1 MKIDIISL
9 FPEFFSAFFDHSI
22 IKRAIAANRLTMSVT
37 NPRDFAHNKHNQVD
51 DTMYGGG
58 AGMLMMAPPI
68 FEAVESVTQEE
79 EVWTQEEEI
88 RRRVIFLGPAGV
100 PFTQEKARELATYD
114 QLVLVCGHYEGVD
127 YRVEEHLVDETISIG
142 DYVLT
147 GGELPAMVVADAVAR
162 MIPGVLGAASGA
174 VEDSFYRPML
184 EGPQYTKPQVYRDW
198 EVPEVLRSGH
208 HKHIADWRLQEAVKR
223 TIACRPDLLARAMST
238 EELAAL
244 QAVLGDT
251 EKAERLVRLLCENAK
266 TAKKLELGEEAV
278 RRMLSPADGSDEKG
292 IKKG

>member
-68 FEAVESVTQEE
+68 FEAVESVTQEK
-79 EVWTQEEEI
+79 EV

-114 QLVLVCGHYEGVD
+114 QLILVCGHYEGVD
-127 YRVEEHLVDETISIG
+127 YRVEENLVDETISIG

-223 TIACRPDLLARAMST
+223 TIVCRPDLLARAMST
-238 EELAAL
+238 EEMAAL
-244 QAVLGDT
+244 QAVLGDK
-251 EKAERLVRLLCENAK
+251 EKVERLVRLLRENAK
-266 TAKKLELGEEAV
+266 MAKKLELGEEAV
-278 RRMLSPADGSDEKG
+278 RRMLSPADGSDEEG

>member
-68 FEAVESVTQEE
+68 FEAVESVTQEK
-79 EVWTQEEEI
+79 EV

-100 PFTQEKARELATYD
+100 PFTQEKARQLATYD
-114 QLVLVCGHYEGVD
+114 QLILVCGHYEGVD
-127 YRVEEHLVDETISIG
+127 YRVEENLVDETISIG

-223 TIACRPDLLARAMST
+223 TIVCRPDLLARAMST
-238 EELAAL
+238 EEMAAL
-244 QAVLGDT
+244 QAVLGDK
-251 EKAERLVRLLCENAK
+251 EKAERLVRLLRENAK
-266 TAKKLELGEEAV
+266 MAKKLELGEEAV
-278 RRMLSPADGSDEKG
+278 RRMLSPADGSDEEG

>member
-22 IKRAIAANRLTMSVT
+22 IKRAIAASRLTMSVT

-68 FEAVESVTQEE
+68 FEAVESVTQEK
-79 EVWTQEEEI
+79 EV

-100 PFTQEKARELATYD
+100 SFTQEKARELATYD
-114 QLVLVCGHYEGVD
+114 QLILVCGHYEGVD
-127 YRVEEHLVDETISIG
+127 YRVEENLVDETISIG

-223 TIACRPDLLARAMST
+223 TIVCRPDLLARAMST
-238 EELAAL
+238 EEMAAL
-244 QAVLGDT
+244 QAVLGDK
-251 EKAERLVRLLCENAK
+251 EKAERLVRLLRENAK
-266 TAKKLELGEEAV
+266 MAKKLELGEEAV
-278 RRMLSPADGSDEKG
+278 RRMLSPADGSDEEG

>member
-68 FEAVESVTQEE
+68 FEAVESVTQEK
-79 EVWTQEEEI
+79 EV

-114 QLVLVCGHYEGVD
+114 QLILVCGHYEGVD
-127 YRVEEHLVDETISIG
+127 YRVEENLVDETISIG

-208 HKHIADWRLQEAVKR
+208 HKRIADWRLQEAVKR
-223 TIACRPDLLARAMST
+223 TITCRPDLLARAMST
-238 EELAAL
+238 EEMAAL
-244 QAVLGDT
+244 QAVLGDK
-251 EKAERLVRLLCENAK
+251 EKAERLVRLLRENAK
-266 TAKKLELGEEAV
+266 MAKKLELGEEAV
-278 RRMLSPADGSDEKG
+278 RRMLSPADGSGEEG

>member
-79 EVWTQEEEI
+79 EL

-244 QAVLGDT
+244 QAVLGDK
-251 EKAERLVRLLCENAK
+251 EKAERLVRLLRENADM
-266 TAKKLELGEEAV
+266 AKRLQLGEAAV
-278 RRMLSPADGSDEKG
+278 RRMLSPADGSDEEG

>member
-68 FEAVESVTQEE
+68 FEAVESVTQKE
-79 EVWTQEEEI
+79 EVRTQEEKV

-114 QLVLVCGHYEGVD
+114 QLILVCGHYEGVD

-223 TIACRPDLLARAMST
+223 TMTCRPDLLARAMST
-238 EELAAL
+238 EEMAAL
-244 QAVLGDT
+244 QAVLGDK
-251 EKAERLVRLLCENAK
+251 EKAERLVRLLRENAK
-266 TAKKLELGEEAV
+266 TVERLQLGEAAV
-278 RRMLSPADGSDEKG
+278 RRMLSPADGSDEEG

>member
-37 NPRDFAHNKHNQVD
+37 NPRDFTHNKHNQVD

-68 FEAVESVTQEE
+68 FEAVESVTQEK
-79 EVWTQEEEI
+79 EV

-114 QLVLVCGHYEGVD
+114 QLILVCGHYEGVD
-127 YRVEEHLVDETISIG
+127 YRVEENLVDETISIG

-223 TIACRPDLLARAMST
+223 TIVCRPDLLARAMST
-238 EELAAL
+238 EEMAAL
-244 QAVLGDT
+244 QAVLGDK
-251 EKAERLVRLLCENAK
+251 EKAERLVRLLRENAK
-266 TAKKLELGEEAV
+266 MAKKLELGEEAV
-278 RRMLSPADGSDEKG
+278 RRMLSPADGSDEEG

>member
-79 EVWTQEEEI
+79 EVRTQEEKV

-114 QLVLVCGHYEGVD
+114 QLILVCGHYEGVD

-174 VEDSFYRPML
+174 VEDSFYRPIL

-251 EKAERLVRLLCENAK
+251 EKAERLVWLLRENAK

-278 RRMLSPADGSDEKG
+278 RRMLSPADGSDEEG

>member
-22 IKRAIAANRLTMSVT
+22 IKRAIVANRLTMSVT

-79 EVWTQEEEI
+79 KV

-114 QLVLVCGHYEGVD
+114 QLILVCGHYEGVD

-223 TIACRPDLLARAMST
+223 TIVCRPDLLARAMST
-238 EELAAL
+238 EEMAAL
-244 QAVLGDT
+244 QAVLGDK
-251 EKAERLVRLLCENAK
+251 EKAERLVRLLRENAK
-266 TAKKLELGEEAV
+266 MAKKLELGEEAV
-278 RRMLSPADGSDEKG
+278 RRMLSPEDGSDEEG

>member
-68 FEAVESVTQEE
+68 FEAVESVTQEK
-79 EVWTQEEEI
+79 EV

-114 QLVLVCGHYEGVD
+114 QLILVCGHYEGVD
-127 YRVEEHLVDETISIG
+127 YRVEENLVDETISIG

-223 TIACRPDLLARAMST
+223 TIVCRPDLLARAMST
-238 EELAAL
+238 EEMSAL
-244 QAVLGDT
+244 QAVLGDK
-251 EKAERLVRLLCENAK
+251 EKAERLVRLLRENAK
-266 TAKKLELGEEAV
+266 MAKKLELGEEAV
-278 RRMLSPADGSDEKG
+278 RRMLSPADGSDEEG

>member
-68 FEAVESVTQEE
+68 FEAVESVTQEK
-79 EVWTQEEEI
+79 EV

-114 QLVLVCGHYEGVD
+114 QLILVCGHYEGVD
-127 YRVEEHLVDETISIG
+127 YRVEENLVDETISIG

-223 TIACRPDLLARAMST
+223 TIVCRPDLLARAMST
-238 EELAAL
+238 EEMAAL
-244 QAVLGDT
+244 QAVLGDK
-251 EKAERLVRLLCENAK
+251 EKAERLVRLLRENAK
-266 TAKKLELGEEAV
+266 MAKKLELGEEAV
-278 RRMLSPADGSDEKG
+278 RRMLSPADGSDEEG

>member
-22 IKRAIAANRLTMSVT
+22 IKRAIAANRLAMSVT

-79 EVWTQEEEI
+79 KV

-208 HKHIADWRLQEAVKR
+208 HKRIADWRLQEAVKR

-244 QAVLGDT
+244 QAVLGDK
-251 EKAERLVRLLCENAK
+251 EKAERLVRLLRENAEM
-266 TAKKLELGEEAV
+266 AKRLQLGEAAV
-278 RRMLSPADGSDEKG
+278 RRMLSPADGSDEEG

>member
-79 EVWTQEEEI
+79 EV

-127 YRVEEHLVDETISIG
+127 YRVEENLVDETISIG

-223 TIACRPDLLARAMST
+223 TIVCRPDLLARAMST
-238 EELAAL
+238 EEMAAL
-244 QAVLGDT
+244 QAVLGDK
-251 EKAERLVRLLCENAK
+251 EKAERLVRLLRENAK
-266 TAKKLELGEEAV
+266 MAKKLELGEEAV
-278 RRMLSPADGSDEKG
+278 RRMLSPADGSDEEG

>member
-79 EVWTQEEEI
+79 EV

-114 QLVLVCGHYEGVD
+114 QLILVCGHYEGVD

-174 VEDSFYRPML
+174 VEDSFYRPIL

-223 TIACRPDLLARAMST
+223 TIACRPDLLARAMSM

-244 QAVLGDT
+244 QAVLGDK
-251 EKAERLVRLLCENAK
+251 EKAERLVRLLRENAK
-266 TAKKLELGEEAV
+266 TAERLQLGEEAV
-278 RRMLSPADGSDEKG
+278 RLMLSPADGSDEEG

>member
-79 EVWTQEEEI
+79 EV

-100 PFTQEKARELATYD
+100 PFTQEKARQLATYD
-114 QLVLVCGHYEGVD
+114 QLILVCGHYEGVD

-147 GGELPAMVVADAVAR
+147 GGELPAMVVVDAVAR

-174 VEDSFYRPML
+174 VEDSFYRPIL

-244 QAVLGDT
+244 QAVLGDK
-251 EKAERLVRLLCENAK
+251 EKAERLVRLLRENADM
-266 TAKKLELGEEAV
+266 AKRLQLGEAAV
-278 RRMLSPADGSDEKG
+278 RRMLSPADGSDEEG

>member
-68 FEAVESVTQEE
+68 FEAVESVTQEK
-79 EVWTQEEEI
+79 EV

-114 QLVLVCGHYEGVD
+114 QLILVCGHYEGVD
-127 YRVEEHLVDETISIG
+127 YRVEENLVDETISIG

-223 TIACRPDLLARAMST
+223 TIVCRPDLLARAMST
-238 EELAAL
+238 EEMAAL
-244 QAVLGDT
+244 QAVLGDK
-251 EKAERLVRLLCENAK
+251 EKAERLVLLLRENAK
-266 TAKKLELGEEAV
+266 MAKKLELGEEAV
-278 RRMLSPADGSDEKG
+278 RRMLSPADGSDEEG

>member
-68 FEAVESVTQEE
+68 FEAVESVTQEK
-79 EVWTQEEEI
+79 EV

-114 QLVLVCGHYEGVD
+114 QLILVCGHYEGVD
-127 YRVEEHLVDETISIG
+127 YRVEENLVDETISIG

-174 VEDSFYRPML
+174 AEDSFYRPML

-223 TIACRPDLLARAMST
+223 TIVCRPDLLARAMST
-238 EELAAL
+238 EEMAAL
-244 QAVLGDT
+244 QAVLGDK
-251 EKAERLVRLLCENAK
+251 EKAERLVRLLRENAK
-266 TAKKLELGEEAV
+266 MAKKLELGEEAV
-278 RRMLSPADGSDEKG
+278 RRMLSPADGSDEEG

>member
-68 FEAVESVTQEE
+68 FEAVESVTQEK
-79 EVWTQEEEI
+79 EV

-114 QLVLVCGHYEGVD
+114 QLILVCGHYEGVD
-127 YRVEEHLVDETISIG
+127 YRVEENLVDETISIG

-223 TIACRPDLLARAMST
+223 TIVCRPDLLARAMST
-238 EELAAL
+238 EEMAAL
-244 QAVLGDT
+244 QAVLGDK
-251 EKAERLVRLLCENAK
+251 EKAERLVRLLHENAK
-266 TAKKLELGEEAV
+266 MAKKLELGEEAV
-278 RRMLSPADGSDEKG
+278 RRMLSPADGSDEEG

>member
-79 EVWTQEEEI
+79 KM

-114 QLVLVCGHYEGVD
+114 QLILVCGHYEGVD
-127 YRVEEHLVDETISIG
+127 YRVEENLVDETISIG

-208 HKHIADWRLQEAVKR
+208 HKRIADWRLQEAVKR
-223 TIACRPDLLARAMST
+223 TIVCRPDLLARAMST
-238 EELAAL
+238 EEMAAL
-244 QAVLGDT
+244 QAVLGDK
-251 EKAERLVRLLCENAK
+251 EKAERLVRLLRENAK
-266 TAKKLELGEEAV
+266 MAKKLELGEEAV
-278 RRMLSPADGSDEKG
+278 RRMLSPADGSDEEG

>member
-208 HKHIADWRLQEAVKR
+208 HKRIADWRLQEAVKR

-244 QAVLGDT
+244 QAVLGDKET
-251 EKAERLVRLLCENAK
+251 AERLVRLLRENAE
-266 TAKKLELGEEAV
+266 TAERLQLSEEAV
-278 RRMLSPADGSDEKG
+278 RQMLSPADGSDEEG

>member
-79 EVWTQEEEI
+79 KV
-88 RRRVIFLGPAGV
+88 RCRVIFLGPAGV

-114 QLVLVCGHYEGVD
+114 QLILVCGHYEGVD

-162 MIPGVLGAASGA
+162 MIPGVLGAAFGA
-174 VEDSFYRPML
+174 VEDSFYRPIL

-238 EELAAL
+238 EEMAAL
-244 QAVLGDT
+244 QAVLGDK

-278 RRMLSPADGSDEKG
+278 RRMLSPADGSDEEG

>member
-79 EVWTQEEEI
+79 EV

-114 QLVLVCGHYEGVD
+114 QLILVCGHYEGVD

-174 VEDSFYRPML
+174 VEDSFYRPIL

-223 TIACRPDLLARAMST
+223 TIVCRPDLLARAMST
-238 EELAAL
+238 EEMAAL

-251 EKAERLVRLLCENAK
+251 EKAERLVRLLCENAE
-266 TAKKLELGEEAV
+266 TAKKLELGEAAV
-278 RRMLSPADGSDEKG
+278 RRMLSPADGSDEEG

>member
-79 EVWTQEEEI
+79 EV

-100 PFTQEKARELATYD
+100 PFTQEKARELVTYD
-114 QLVLVCGHYEGVD
+114 QLILVCGHYEGVD

-244 QAVLGDT
+244 QAVLGDK
-251 EKAERLVRLLCENAK
+251 EKAERLVRLLRENAK
-266 TAKKLELGEEAV
+266 MAKKLELGEEAV
-278 RRMLSPADGSDEKG
+278 RRMLSPADGSDEEG